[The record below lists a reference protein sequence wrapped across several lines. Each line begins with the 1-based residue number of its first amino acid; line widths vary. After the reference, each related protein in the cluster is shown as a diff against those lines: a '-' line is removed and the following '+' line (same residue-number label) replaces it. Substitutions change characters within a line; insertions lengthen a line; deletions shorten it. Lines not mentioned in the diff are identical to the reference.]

1 MGWEVMHIRLDKAT
15 QKDKLC
21 VLADEYDSQPF
32 DYVFD
37 IIQSWTQYVMI
48 QEDTALTDL
57 EKRYGI
63 IFLTIRS
70 IIMTV
75 SKCL

>member
-1 MGWEVMHIRLDKAT
+1 MVCWLMSMTPA
-15 QKDKLC
+15 
-21 VLADEYDSQPF
+21 F

-37 IIQSWTQYVMI
+37 INTKWTQYVMI